1 MKRGSLPDETTLV
14 FWGVVAIFPNIDNNF
29 RLVAVKKAFNKR
41 STYIQST
48 ECIVEVFEI
57 CLSSNNSQFRV
68 DHFVQAHGT
77 AMGPKEYMHTDL
89 AIREKE
95 LQDKFMDLINQT
107 CGGAIGVM

>member
-1 MKRGSLPDETTLV
+1 M
-14 FWGVVAIFPNIDNNF
+14 
-29 RLVAVKKAFNKR
+29 
-41 STYIQST
+41 
-48 ECIVEVFEI
+48 
-57 CLSSNNSQFRV
+57 

-107 CGGAIGVM
+107 CGGAIGMM